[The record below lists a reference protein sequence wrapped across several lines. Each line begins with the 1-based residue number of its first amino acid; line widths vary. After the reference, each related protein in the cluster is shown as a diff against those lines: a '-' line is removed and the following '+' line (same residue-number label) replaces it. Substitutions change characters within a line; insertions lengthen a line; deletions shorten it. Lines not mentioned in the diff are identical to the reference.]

1 MVGILCLLLAAI
13 CIGVAVIAAIE
24 AAGARRRAVV
34 ERLAFMIE
42 HGLNATSGTDVSAY
56 LEPEQRQSLLS
67 ALATWLGG
75 LAAGRFTAV
84 SEDAIREQLIA
95 AGMYTASPRTVL
107 GYRMLGTVGLPA
119 LMFAAVRFHSML
131 DVLLVL
137 LAAFSGW
144 VLPMTYVSRRAR
156 KRTELIDRSLPDLID
171 LLCVMIEA
179 GLSFTAAMRQAS
191 DQFGPPLGDELRLTL
206 QEQTMGL
213 SIDEALAHM
222 AERADTPA
230 MRAGRAHG
238 HLDRPDHAQPLP
250 RDAPSAPRPGGG
262 AGSEDADPDPVPAG
276 LSDLPGDVH
285 HHHDAGRDQPDA
297 QPQEL
302 LRRPLRKANGAGSER
317 TGPATRL

>member
-1 MVGILCLLLAAI
+1 MIAILCLLLAAI
-13 CIGVAVIAAIE
+13 CIGVAVVAGVH

-34 ERLAFMIE
+34 ERLESMIE
-42 HGLNATSGTDVSAY
+42 VGLNASSETDVSAY

-67 ALATWLGG
+67 GLATWLGG

-144 VLPMTYVSRRAR
+144 VLPMTYVSRKAR
-156 KRTELIDRSLPDLID
+156 KRTESIDRSLPDLID

-191 DQFGPPLGDELRLTL
+191 SQFGPPLGDELRLTL

-230 MRAGRAHG
+230 MRAFVRAMAQGERMGISIGQIMRSLSHEMRHRRRAHAEE
-238 HLDRPDHAQPLP
+238 RAQKTPILILFPL
-250 RDAPSAPRPGGG
+250 
-262 AGSEDADPDPVPAG
+262 VFLIFPAMFIMIM
-276 LSDLPGDVH
+276 
-285 HHHDAGRDQPDA
+285 
-297 QPQEL
+297 
-302 LRRPLRKANGAGSER
+302 
-317 TGPATRL
+317 TPAVISLIHNLKNF